1 VAENN
6 GILGFHRISVGKD
19 KFAMVALPV
28 KQFLTCPECPP
39 AWLASD
45 LYLFRDERVVFYVG
59 QSELAFA
66 RIWRHLHDGFKG
78 RSLVGKFIRVNWP
91 RSMNFIIEL
100 YSAQDAAFADLH
112 HDRMAAETRLIEQ
125 YHPCLN
131 NTHNP
136 APTPLP
142 ALYKPP
148 TAIVHYPRSL
158 KRMMREAEAAM
169 RQVTNVTTW

>member
-1 VAENN
+1 MRV
-6 GILGFHRISVGKD
+6 LHRVVS
-19 KFAMVALPV
+19 MLALPV
-28 KQFLTCPECPP
+28 KHFLTCTECPP
-39 AWLASD
+39 AWLSYD
-45 LYLFRDERVVFYVG
+45 LYLFRDETVVFYVG

-91 RSMNFIIEL
+91 RSMNFVIEL
-100 YSAQDAAFADLH
+100 HATQETAFADLH
-112 HDRMAAETRLIEQ
+112 HDRTVIDLRYARNVAETRLIEQ

-131 NTHNP
+131 DTHNP
-136 APTPLP
+136 TPTPLP

-148 TAIVHYPRSL
+148 TAVVRYPRGL

-169 RQVTNVTTW
+169 RQVNNVTTW